1 VKNLAI
7 ITLLLLL
14 STAAQAFEVSIS
26 PKKPMGGEGFLLTI
40 TGGTTGSYEISY
52 DNKRYAP
59 YGSSGNT
66 AEIYLPVKIEA
77 KGAKKIVVK
86 NIVSG
91 NAAQTKNITVKIKK
105 RKIKSVKLKEKDE
118 KMRADEPIIQDQN
131 KILLEKIRSRSEEKL
146 WAGQFILPFA
156 GKADIA
162 TRFALLRKAR
172 TYQYFHKGVDF
183 AAPTGTPVKAVNG
196 GKVIFA
202 ESGLNVYGNA
212 MVVDHGQGVT
222 SCYFHLNKMLKKEG
236 DSVAKNEI
244 IAESGA
250 TGWATGP
257 HLHFGLYL
265 QGEAVDPFWW
275 IKFAKK

>member
-1 VKNLAI
+1 
-7 ITLLLLL
+7 
-14 STAAQAFEVSIS
+14 
-26 PKKPMGGEGFLLTI
+26 MLTI

>member
-1 VKNLAI
+1 VNNLAVAI
-7 ITLLLLL
+7 LLLFV
-14 STAAQAFEVSIS
+14 SIAAQAFEVSVS
-26 PKKPMGGEGFLLTI
+26 PKKPRGGEGFLLTI

-52 DNKRYAP
+52 EDKQYAP
-59 YGSSGNT
+59 YGSEVKT

-77 KGAKKIVVK
+77 KGTKKIIVK

-91 NAAQTKNITVKIKK
+91 SSVQTKTLAVKIKK
-105 RKIKSVKLKEKDE
+105 RKIKSVRLKEKDV
-118 KMRADEPIIQDQN
+118 KMRADEPIIQAQN
-131 KILLEKIRSRSEEKL
+131 QVLLDKIRIKSDEKL
-146 WAGQFILPFA
+146 WAGSFA
-156 GKADIA
+156 PPLAVKAKIA
-162 TRFALLRKAR
+162 TRFALLRKAK

-183 AAPTGTPVKAVNG
+183 SIPTGTPVKAVNG
-196 GKVIFA
+196 GIVVFA
-202 ESGLNVYGNA
+202 RGGLNVYGNA

-236 DSVAKNEI
+236 DAVAKNET